1 MVFLVFPLFL
11 LIHLKHDFVYFN
23 SIKNIW
29 KPGSFSMDYWGI
41 STRDA
46 MLKCNVN
53 PWEKHH
59 DCVMPV
65 RVYAFTET
73 VWLNKQI
80 LGNKALN
87 IQEVKSSDS
96 ADFVLVLNREGK
108 LDHYKLPV
116 FAKEVYGGDTLWVV
130 YDRRSENRYS
140 R

>member
-1 MVFLVFPLFL
+1 
-11 LIHLKHDFVYFN
+11 
-23 SIKNIW
+23 
-29 KPGSFSMDYWGI
+29 
-41 STRDA
+41 
-46 MLKCNVN
+46 
-53 PWEKHH
+53 
-59 DCVMPV
+59 V

-87 IQEVKSSDS
+87 IQEVKSADS

-116 FAKEVYGGDTLWVV
+116 FAKDVYDGDTLWVV
-130 YDRRSENRYS
+130 YDRRSENRYN